1 MPPLPQRHSGHLLRF
16 TVVRFGLV
24 ALFGEALYFLLY
36 GLLLSLTDS
45 TATTLAIAGG
55 ICIIVN
61 AYIHSCITFRVR
73 FSWKLL
79 IGYLQIQLVG
89 FVLAFFIGL
98 ALERV
103 GTDKWL
109 IALVTYIFWAGL
121 SFLLTKILYRSG
133 ESRFAVYSL
142 SEIQKR

>member
-36 GLLLSLTDS
+36 GLLLFLTDS
-45 TATTLAIAGG
+45 TSTALAVAGG

-61 AYIHSCITFRVR
+61 AYIHSCITFRVK

-98 ALERV
+98 ALERA

-133 ESRFAVYSL
+133 ESRSAVYSL